1 MIYTWTIIDR
11 NGVQT
16 SIDEPVNG
24 DSISVQFTRNM
35 VSHGIITSINTGGL
49 EYYGEGY
56 DILKTE
62 YDTYGADGR
71 MELKIEYQCDGV
83 LYDFFQGKFDFNT
96 YKREC
101 GDKCFITCDVI
112 NQRCSDIFLTRLDQD
127 VDIDSTVDMDGNAI
141 TPIVSDN
148 VRIDGQAIQ
157 LQNLGEN
164 DGENTDNLNFILL
177 SDRGYFQTPLYMPRQ
192 ALNEFGIFNANG
204 AQPFVTTT
212 GSTTMEFYGTIAPG
226 GVQGAFDL
234 VGQYLVV
241 WERTID
247 PLNCVEMDA
256 TITARMKGV
265 INLKLTNW
273 DAFVSFRWKLL
284 KFDPDTLTFT
294 QIYSEFVFSG
304 NALDGV
310 QYNDPFDESISGTPA
325 YQEAEYLLFFL
336 EMYFEET
343 APPPVGLQRIV
354 TLSIDY
360 DPETFF
366 KMELDSQCDTS
377 YAKSYRLDRVY
388 EWLAKPYVGDCFDV
402 QVVDAFP
409 GSYPTECF
417 QYYHLTNG
425 LHIREVT
432 TPNTP
437 KLFLNWAELFD
448 GTRKMFN
455 HGWGFINNETTLLVG
470 DLDTFYSNANVI
482 DLGSVRT
489 VQFNTAK
496 DLIYGII
503 DVGYNKWEAEEFSLL
518 DETNTSRQYR
528 RNVQNS
534 QLILDLMSDIITA
547 GYTIEITRRKNQ
559 GKTGTA
565 DWRYDNDLFLINTE
579 FNTPTNQYWAQRG
592 VDAGAANIY
601 SPATR
606 MNYRL
611 TPARMMLNWFKSVCA
626 ARPIWQSDTV
636 EFSSGTGN
644 YTAQGQMIGCTPEGV
659 VISENQGFDKD
670 DLYSGFAEPFW
681 QTIIASFDAPMTM
694 AQYEALLANPYGRVA
709 FSCGATNYEG
719 YIVSLELSPKDGLAN
734 CKILL
739 AR

>member
-148 VRIDGQAIQ
+148 VTLDGQEIYLVNQAVNEGDDKIYTGISVT
-157 LQNLGEN
+157 LPAVAK
-164 DGENTDNLNFILL
+164 
-177 SDRGYFQTPLYMPRQ
+177 YFYFPIYLPKLV
-192 ALNEFGIFNANG
+192 LNEFNDFAMNANP
-204 AQPFVTTT
+204 ADVVTTPANLVINFNDNNDYT
-212 GSTTMEFYGTIAPG
+212 NYSQFLNIWENTT
-226 GVQGAFDL
+226 
-234 VGQYLVV
+234 
-241 WERTID
+241 D
-247 PLNCVEMDA
+247 PLNCLDNDA
-256 TITARMKGV
+256 TISFRIKGQFQILTQFNGNIDTVLQLGKYDFQTQSYTVIDQQAIGAFRV
-265 INLKLTNW
+265 INANVLNSVNFDLT
-273 DAFVSFRWKLL
+273 
-284 KFDPDTLTFT
+284 
-294 QIYSEFVFSG
+294 
-304 NALDGV
+304 
-310 QYNDPFDESISGTPA
+310 YNNTPA
-325 YQEAEYLLFFL
+325 YKPESESLMFFIGAVVSPAAL
-336 EMYFEET
+336 AGGANPIAF
-343 APPPVGLQRIV
+343 RIN
-354 TLSIDY
+354 Y
-360 DPETFF
+360 DDVTFF
-366 KMELDSQCDTS
+366 KMALDSACDATT
-377 YAKSYRLDRVY
+377 AKSYRLDRVY

-402 QVVDAFP
+402 QVTNDTTV
-409 GSYPTECF
+409 SCF
-417 QYYHLTNG
+417 TNYHLTNG

-432 TPNTP
+432 VPNTP
-437 KLFLNWAELFD
+437 KLFLNWAKLFD
-448 GTRKMFN
+448 ATRKMFN

-503 DVGYNKWEAEEFSLL
+503 DVGYNKWEAEEYNGL
-518 DETNTSRQYR
+518 DEVNTSRQYR

-534 QLILDLMSDIITA
+534 QLILDLMCDIITG

-579 FNTPTNQYWAQRG
+579 FNPPSAVRG
-592 VDAGAANIY
+592 IDAGAANIY

-626 ARPIWQSDTV
+626 ARPTWQSDTI

-644 YTAQGQMIGCTPEGV
+644 YVAQGRMLGCTPESQ
-659 VISENQGFDKD
+659 VISENQSFDKD
-670 DLYSGFAEPFW
+670 DILTGQADPFW

-694 AQYEALLANPYGRVA
+694 AQYETLLANPYGRVA

-719 YIVSLELSPKDGLAN
+719 YIVSLELSPKDALAD